1 MKAVLF
7 ARVSTREQAE
17 EGYSLAAQEKLLL
30 EHASKKEITISKKF
44 SIPES
49 ASGKQ
54 ERKLFNQMIDYV
66 LEHKEIKIILCEK
79 VDRITRNFKDAV
91 KLQDWLNDDE
101 ERQIHF
107 VKQNLI
113 IHKNSKSNDQFMW
126 DMFLVLARQY
136 SNNLSEETRKGLN
149 EKAEQG
155 WFPGNHKR
163 GYKTVGDIGQKIW
176 VVNNDIP
183 DAKFIEMG
191 FILYNT
197 GNYTLRT
204 LAKELFAQGW
214 SINGKPVSISE
225 LHKLIIDPFYS
236 GEFVWHNKR
245 YKGKHTPLISKELFN
260 SVQDRL
266 QRKLRAGKYVKHEYL
281 FGSSLTVC
289 DECGRAVTWET
300 KKGHNYGHCT
310 KHNTNCT
317 QRKYIRE
324 EKVEQQ
330 VIEYL
335 DTFKVDNPRLL
346 EWIRKALKESHKNE
360 TDYHDTTVKDLDE
373 QYLKIK
379 NRLDVLYDDKV
390 DGLITKEQYET
401 KLQQYEEQLTNI
413 IEAKQKHN
421 KANINYLKLGMNLFE
436 LAQKGRELYEKQANL
451 NEKKELLNF
460 IFSNLKINGEKVVPT
475 PHNGFEVIALRA
487 KDGNMLSLVDA
498 VRTYFVNM
506 KQPFQPAFQPSF

>member
-1 MKAVLF
+1 MDTIKKMKAVIF

-17 EGYSLAAQEKLLL
+17 EGYSLAAQEKLLN
-30 EHASKKEITISKKF
+30 EYSSKKEFSIGKRF

-54 ERKLFNQMIDYV
+54 ERKLFNQMIEYV
-66 LEHKEIKIILCEK
+66 FEHKDVKIILCEK

-91 KLQDWLNDDE
+91 KLQDWLNEDE

-136 SNNLSEETRKGLN
+136 SNNLSEETKKGLF

-176 VVNNDIP
+176 VVENDIP
-183 DAKFIEMG
+183 DAKFIEVG
-191 FILYNT
+191 FVLYNT

-204 LAKELFAQGW
+204 LAKELFEQGW
-214 SINGKPVSISE
+214 ILNGKSISISE
-225 LHKLIIDPFYS
+225 LHKLLVDPFYS
-236 GEFVWHNKR
+236 GDFIWHGKK
-245 YKGKHTPLISKELFN
+245 YPGKHTPLISKELFN

-266 QRKLRAGKYVKHEYL
+266 QRKLKAGKYVKHEYL
-281 FGSSLTVC
+281 FGSSLTMC
-289 DECGRAVTWET
+289 GECGRAVTWET

-310 KHNTNCT
+310 RHNTNCS

-324 EKVEQQ
+324 ELVKGQVMDYLDSFKVE
-330 VIEYL
+330 
-335 DTFKVDNPRLL
+335 NPRLL
-346 EWIRKALKESHKNE
+346 EWIRKALKESHKDE
-360 TDYHDTTVKDLDE
+360 IDYHDTTIKDLDE

-390 DGLITKEQYET
+390 DGLVTKEQYEV
-401 KLQQYEEQLTNI
+401 KREQYEEQLNNI
-413 IEAKQKHN
+413 VDAKQRHN
-421 KANINYLKLGMNLFE
+421 KANINYLKLGMNIFE
-436 LAQKGRELYEKQANL
+436 LAQKGRELFEKQANME
-451 NEKKELLNF
+451 EKKELLNF
-460 IFSNLKINGEKVVPT
+460 VFSNLKIRGEKVVPT
-475 PHNGFEVIALRA
+475 PHNGFEVVALRA
-487 KDGNMLSLVDA
+487 KDSNWLPSRDSNPDTSVQSA
-498 VRTYFVNM
+498 VSYH
-506 KQPFQPAFQPSF
+506 